1 MIFDILINI
10 GSGEHRGVRA
20 RRHST
25 QPSAESGHSGHDD
38 RTPAAG
44 GYFAQVRRTV
54 LDGVLRRVT
63 TSQVK
68 GG

>member
-1 MIFDILINI
+1 MKFDILINI
-10 GSGEHRGVRA
+10 GSGEQRGVRA
-20 RRHST
+20 RRNST
-25 QPSAESGHSGHDD
+25 QPSAESGSGHYD

-63 TSQVK
+63 TSQVR